1 VAVGYGALYD
11 NRSGINSVA
20 VGGCSL
26 FRSLGNTNTGI
37 GTNAGICI
45 TTGAC
50 NVIIGGASAL
60 GFETQ
65 SNNIFISDGAGNI
78 RIFATGSTGA
88 VGVNTTAPQATLH
101 VNGDTIISSS
111 LFSSVLTGSLAT
123 GTTLIYSVNTGS
135 YNAGFFDYYAIS
147 GSNGRAG
154 TVMSFW
160 SGSQIQYTDN
170 STPDVGNT
178 SNFAFSM
185 SLAGSNAQLF
195 ASASSDSWT
204 VKTSFR
210 TF

>member
-1 VAVGYGALYD
+1 
-11 NRSGINSVA
+11 
-20 VGGCSL
+20 VGGS
-26 FRSLGNTNTGI
+26 
-37 GTNAGICI
+37 AGACI

-50 NVIIGGASAL
+50 NVILGGATAN
-60 GFETQ
+60 GFGTQ
-65 SNNIFISDGAGNI
+65 NNNIFISDGAGNI
-78 RIFATGSTGA
+78 RIFATGSTGF
-88 VGVNTTAPQATLH
+88 VGINTTAPIVNLDVSGSGRFTGTLVVTGSATI
-101 VNGDTIISSS
+101 DTT
-111 LFSSVLTGSLAT
+111 LLDTVLTGSLAT
-123 GTTLIYSVNTGS
+123 GTTLVYSINTGS

-170 STPDVGNT
+170 STPDVGDT

-185 SLAGSNAQLF
+185 SLGSSNAQLF
-195 ASASSDSWT
+195 ASASSDGWT

>member
-1 VAVGYGALYD
+1 MF
-11 NRSGINSVA
+11 NNS
-20 VGGCSL
+20 GGCFNTALGYTSL
-26 FRSLGNTNTGI
+26 YNNTTGNQNLALGRNSGN
-37 GTNAGICI
+37 CI

-50 NVIIGGASAL
+50 NVIIGSNTGV

-65 SNNIFISDGAGNI
+65 NNNIFIADGAGNI
-78 RIFATGSTGA
+78 RIFATGSTGF
-88 VGVNTTAPQATLH
+88 VGINTTSPQATLH

-111 LFSSVLTGSLAT
+111 LFSSVQTGSLLS
-123 GTTLIYSVNTGS
+123 GSTLIYSIDTGS
-135 YNAGFFDYYAIS
+135 YNAGFFDYYVTS

-160 SGSQIQYTDN
+160 TGSSIQYTDN
-170 STPDVGNT
+170 STPDVGDT